1 LNKDLVK
8 NFAGTRLMGN
18 FSLKRS
24 QWKNAGHALSS
35 EMHEFAVDWI
45 VPAKIVNYPMN
56 GDISGYGT
64 INWNLHT
71 PASLAINPQVGY

>member
-1 LNKDLVK
+1 
-8 NFAGTRLMGN
+8 MGN

-45 VPAKIVNYPMN
+45 VPAKVVNHTIMFIVYM
-56 GDISGYGT
+56 
-64 INWNLHT
+64 
-71 PASLAINPQVGY
+71 

>member
-1 LNKDLVK
+1 
-8 NFAGTRLMGN
+8 MGN

-56 GDISGYGT
+56 GDISVGIKPIKRTTGHK
-64 INWNLHT
+64 IGIFIPQHLL
-71 PASLAINPQVGY
+71 PSILRLATR

>member
-1 LNKDLVK
+1 MTSSTLNWFNIVK

-35 EMHEFAVDWI
+35 EMHEFAVDCQYTNFAR
-45 VPAKIVNYPMN
+45 VFKV
-56 GDISGYGT
+56 
-64 INWNLHT
+64 LE
-71 PASLAINPQVGY
+71 

>member
-1 LNKDLVK
+1 MNPNPSQPRKDEYTTANQPLTLPKIESTLNKDLVK

-45 VPAKIVNYPMN
+45 VL
-56 GDISGYGT
+56 T
-64 INWNLHT
+64 L
-71 PASLAINPQVGY
+71 